1 MKKKKVGFTHSM
13 MFRIICLFT
22 VGILL
27 TSVLLIAISL
37 PQSQNSIKEL
47 VQNYMLAEAE
57 ANGTILDT
65 VMETGGDEVLSNQAT
80 LNKLL
85 SEVKVIGMETSYA
98 YLVSSDGTMLYHP
111 TASKIGQPV
120 ENTVVTGLVS
130 DLKAGKIPEPAC
142 VEYDYKGVIK
152 YASYYINGDGKY
164 ILVVTADEDD
174 AYTPITTMRNTMIIG
189 MVISLAALL
198 LVGFIIINRLV
209 KPLHILTG
217 VVDKVAELDFSD
229 NSDEHKLTGRKDEIG
244 LISKAITNLHQQLK
258 EIISIIQTQGEDLA
272 DSNIEFAE
280 DFAAIVDTVDNVNI
294 AIEEIA
300 SGSTSQAQETTAA
313 NENIIDIGI
322 AIEANSASVNTLDSS
337 ITMMNSLAKESE
349 NMLVELVDI
358 NNKTS
363 ATITLVTEQTDVT
376 NKSAEKIREA
386 VVAIQ
391 DIAEQTNLL
400 SLNASIEAARA
411 GESGRGFAV
420 VAEQIRKLAEDSA
433 SSATEIESIVHELI
447 SNSED
452 NVMKMHDLSEG
463 ALLQADK
470 LNKTKE
476 SFYGLKTEID
486 AVSAA
491 SKEIFEQTD
500 NISQLKNGV
509 SGVIEQLAAI
519 AEENAAATEE
529 TSASMHS
536 LTDSIDKCKEQ
547 TQILADL
554 SEKLG
559 EQTSRFKF

>member
-1 MKKKKVGFTHSM
+1 
-13 MFRIICLFT
+13 
-22 VGILL
+22 
-27 TSVLLIAISL
+27 
-37 PQSQNSIKEL
+37 
-47 VQNYMLAEAE
+47 MLAEAE

-65 VMETGGDEVLSNQAT
+65 VMESGGDEVLANQST

-85 SEVKVIGMETSYA
+85 ADVKVVGMDTSYA
-98 YLVSSDGTMLYHP
+98 YLVSADGTMLYHP
-111 TASKIGQPV
+111 TASKIGSPV
-120 ENTVVTGLVS
+120 ENAVVTGLVS
-130 DLKAGKIPEPAC
+130 DLKSGKIAEPAC

-174 AYTPITTMRNTMIIG
+174 AFTHITTMRNTMIIG
-189 MVISLAALL
+189 MVVSLVALL
-198 LVGFIIINRLV
+198 VVGFIIINRLV

-217 VVDKVAELDFSD
+217 VVDKVANLDFTD
-229 NSDEHKLTGRKDEIG
+229 NSEGNKLTARKDEIG
-244 LISKAITNLHQQLK
+244 LISKAISNLHSQLK
-258 EIISIIQTQGEDLA
+258 EIISIIQTQGEDLSA
-272 DSNIEFAE
+272 SNIEFAE
-280 DFAAIVDTVDNVNI
+280 DFATIVDTVDNVNI

-322 AIEANSASVNTLDSS
+322 AIEANSASMNSLDAS
-337 ITMMNSLAKESE
+337 INNMNSLAKESE
-349 NMLVELVDI
+349 NMLVDLVDI
-358 NNKTS
+358 NTKT
-363 ATITLVTEQTDVT
+363 ADTIILVTEQTDVT

-447 SNSED
+447 ANSED
-452 NVMKMHDLSEG
+452 NVMKMHELSDG
-463 ALLQADK
+463 SKLQADK
-470 LNKTKE
+470 LDKTKE
-476 SFYGLKTEID
+476 SFYGLKAEID
-486 AVSAA
+486 TVSAA

-500 NISQLKNGV
+500 HISQLKNGV

-554 SEKLG
+554 SKNLN